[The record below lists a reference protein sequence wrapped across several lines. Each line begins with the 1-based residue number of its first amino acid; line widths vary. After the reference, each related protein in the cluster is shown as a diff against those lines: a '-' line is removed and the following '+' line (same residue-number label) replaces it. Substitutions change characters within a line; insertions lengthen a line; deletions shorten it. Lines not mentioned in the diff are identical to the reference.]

1 MHTAITL
8 VCNPARPALDA
19 ELGARV
25 SAFLDHH
32 DWAGDVRRT
41 VLAKGVAEDLEFHSN
56 GDLAGIRADVAELL
70 KGRPIDI
77 VVQPAEGRRKRL
89 LVADMD
95 STIIGQECID
105 ELAEFV
111 GLRAEI
117 SAITEQAMRG
127 EIDFEEALL
136 SRVALLKGLP
146 ESVLEETYRGKISLN
161 PGARTLVQTMK
172 KFGARCALVSGGF
185 TFFTERVAA
194 AAGFD
199 VNEANELTIRDG
211 VLSGDVRRPIRG
223 REAKENAL
231 LRIAGEL
238 GLSLSQTLAVGDG
251 ANDLDMI
258 GAAGLGVAYH
268 AKPKVAAAADA
279 SIRYGDL
286 TALLYLQGVPRTEFV
301 G

>member
-1 MHTAITL
+1 MHIAITL
-8 VCNPARPALDA
+8 VCNPAAPLLTREAAALA
-19 ELGARV
+19 
-25 SAFLDHH
+25 
-32 DWAGDVRRT
+32 AG
-41 VLAKGVAEDLEFHSN
+41 VLADPQIRWLSEGVACDMIIADRGESREGIEARLRQA
-56 GDLAGIRADVAELL
+56 LADA
-70 KGRPIDI
+70 PIDI

-105 ELAEFV
+105 EIAEFI

-117 SAITEQAMRG
+117 SKVTEQAMRG

-146 ESVLEETYRGKISLN
+146 ERVLEETYRDKISLN

-172 KFGARCALVSGGF
+172 KFGAGCALVSGGF
-185 TFFTERVAA
+185 TFFTKRVAA

-199 VNEANELTIRDG
+199 FNEANDLIIDAG

-231 LRIAGEL
+231 ARIAGEL

-268 AKPKVAAAADA
+268 AKPAVAAAADA
-279 SIRYGDL
+279 RIDHGDL